1 MLKNRCPLFHFFTRH
16 CNCYGGLEDVIIDN
30 DDEMLKM
37 SYDGGYF
44 MKNSPCSGKKH
55 WDWRKMLIN
64 NLFCVAD
71 SWKYV
76 DVLISYQKIFISEW

>member
-1 MLKNRCPLFHFFTRH
+1 MEQCYDNKTQIYVIHNKHPLFNLLTRH

-30 DDEMLKM
+30 DDDMLKM

-55 WDWRKMLIN
+55 WGWRKMFMN
-64 NLFCVAD
+64 PLFSVTD
-71 SWKYV
+71 
-76 DVLISYQKIFISEW
+76 

>member
-1 MLKNRCPLFHFFTRH
+1 MYGNVLKVRIFTVPFRYGAMLRQTQIYVIHNKHPLFNLLTRH

-30 DDEMLKM
+30 DDDMLKM

-55 WDWRKMLIN
+55 
-64 NLFCVAD
+64 
-71 SWKYV
+71 
-76 DVLISYQKIFISEW
+76 